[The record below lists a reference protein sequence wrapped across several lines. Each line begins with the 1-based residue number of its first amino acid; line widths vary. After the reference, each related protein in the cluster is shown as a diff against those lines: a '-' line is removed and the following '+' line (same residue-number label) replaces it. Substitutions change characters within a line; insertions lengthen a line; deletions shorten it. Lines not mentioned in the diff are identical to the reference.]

1 MSERLKRNIPVP
13 ESMPAAYR
21 ILLRKEKMVKPASVT
36 YRNDILRRTQRAN
49 YINEYDRLAGE
60 ISKYARVFGHMHTV
74 EKLKNRQTELK
85 KLFNDSHDTEKHE
98 IYGK

>member
-21 ILLRKEKMVKPASVT
+21 IRLRKERMVKPASVT

-60 ISKYARVFGHMHTV
+60 IAKYSRVFGHMHTV
-74 EKLKNRQTELK
+74 EKLKSRQTDLK
-85 KLFNDSHDTEKHE
+85 KLFKDSHET
-98 IYGK
+98 